1 MNMKSLILEKI
12 DCLNYQKTPIPVAGS
27 DEILLKVTHC
37 AVCRTDA
44 KMWKMG
50 QRDLVLPRILGHEIC
65 GYEMDGQ
72 KRFVA
77 WPGKACG
84 TCVQCKQGTENLCE
98 TMKVTG
104 FHKNGGFAEYVTV
117 PESSL
122 ISIPDELP
130 GNIAALA
137 EPLACAINALEMI
150 NVTAGSKVLIYGAGT
165 AGLLIALAVKEKNA
179 NPFIAEINSVKIERS
194 KKFQDKTGIKA
205 AQEFNQMK
213 FEFVI
218 NAASSVDTFLNG
230 VRMLKS
236 GGGFC
241 LFSGFTDSRSISAD
255 LINEIHYLQ
264 LKVTGAYGCTRRQI
278 KEAVKILTKQQDKV
292 DLLIEEYL
300 NLEQVPSVLPKILSG
315 EYLKFIIEL

>member
-12 DCLNYQKTPIPVAGS
+12 GCLNYQKAPIPAAGS

-50 QRDLVLPRILGHEIC
+50 QRDLVMPRILGHEIC
-65 GYEMDGQ
+65 GYEIDSR
-72 KRFVA
+72 KRFVV

-104 FHKNGGFAEYVTV
+104 FHKDGGFAEYVTV

-137 EPLACAINALEMI
+137 EPLACAINALKMI
-150 NVTAGSKVLIYGAGT
+150 NVTAGSDVLIYGSGT
-165 AGLLIALAVKEKNA
+165 AGLLMALAVKEKNA
-179 NPFIAEINSVKIERS
+179 NPFILEINPAKLKKS
-194 KKFQDKTGIKA
+194 KKFQDETGIKTA
-205 AQEFNQMK
+205 EDFNRIK

-230 VRMLKS
+230 LRMLKS

-241 LFSGFTDSRSISAD
+241 LFSGFTDSKPIPAD

-264 LKVTGAYGCTRRQI
+264 LKVAGAYGCTRRQI
-278 KEAVKILTKQQDKV
+278 REAVKILTKQQDKV
-292 DLLIEEYL
+292 DLLIEEYIS
-300 NLEQVPSVLPKILSG
+300 LEQVPSILPKILSG
-315 EYLKFIIEL
+315 AYLKFVVEL